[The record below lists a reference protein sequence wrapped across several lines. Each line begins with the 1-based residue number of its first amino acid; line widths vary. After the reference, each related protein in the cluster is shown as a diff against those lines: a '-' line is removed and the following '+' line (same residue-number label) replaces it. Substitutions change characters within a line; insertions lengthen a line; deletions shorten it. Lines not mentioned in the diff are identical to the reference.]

1 MKRILVVDDKEE
13 NQYLLRTL
21 LEGNGYAVELAAHG
35 AEALEKARQH
45 PPDLVIADILMPVMD
60 GFTLCR
66 EWKRD
71 ERLRQIPFVFY
82 TATYTDERDRELA
95 ASLGAERFLVK
106 PEEPDTLMAI
116 IREVMEKKSSPATP
130 AATAPIRLPVELP
143 EEQEASY
150 LKQYNQVLV
159 RKLEAKMEQLEKVH
173 RELEQDIAER
183 QRAED
188 KLREAESRYR
198 TLFEQSPDGIV
209 IIDPETARPLE
220 FNTAAHQQ
228 LGYSREEFGRLCFA
242 DIDAAKENEDLRSRI
257 AKVMRE
263 GRSEFDSRYRTRSG
277 DLRNIHVTAQIV
289 DIQGHPVYHCIWR
302 DITEQMKTDRLA
314 RRSQR
319 LEAIGTLAGGVAH
332 DLNNSLAPILMGVEL
347 LRQQYP
353 DESKIVDLFET
364 SANRAAEMVRQL
376 LTFAKGAEGE
386 RISIQLTHLVKEMQG
401 IMRGTFPKNI
411 EQVVTCD
418 RELPTVLGDATQ
430 LHQVLMNLCVNA
442 RDAMPNGGT
451 LTLEAQPVTVD
462 AAYAST
468 MPDAQPGNYVVLR
481 VRDTGTGISP
491 EILDR
496 IFDPFFTTKGPDK
509 GTGLGLST
517 VIGIVKGHGGFMQV
531 YSHSGKGSVFTA
543 YLPVEGTDTKP
554 ASAPK
559 REATFRG
566 QGETI
571 LIVDDEPGVRNV
583 ASAVLRRL
591 NFKTV
596 TANDGADGLLQATK
610 YRADLRAIIT
620 DLHMPHMDGL
630 SFIRVLRRMLPDIPV
645 VVASGLLEDAAAKE
659 FKTLGSIT
667 HLNKPFTESQL
678 AAALQDVFAPNK
690 TS

>member
-1 MKRILVVDDKEE
+1 MKQILVVDDKEE

-21 LEGNGYAVELAAHG
+21 LAGNGYAVELAAHG
-35 AEALEKARQH
+35 AEALAKARQH

-71 ERLRQIPFVFY
+71 ERLRQIPFIFY

-95 ASLGAERFLVK
+95 ASLGAERFLIK
-106 PEEPDTLMAI
+106 PEEPDALMAI
-116 IREVMEKKSSPATP
+116 IREVMEKKSAPITPAT
-130 AATAPIRLPVELP
+130 TAPMRLPVELP
-143 EEQEASY
+143 DEQEASY

-183 QRAED
+183 QQTED
-188 KLREAESRYR
+188 KLREAETRYR

-209 IIDPETARPLE
+209 IIDPDTARPLE
-220 FNTAAHQQ
+220 FNAAAHQQ
-228 LGYSREEFGRLCFA
+228 LGYSRAEFAGMCFA
-242 DIDAAKENEDLRSRI
+242 DIDASEKPEDIRSRI

-263 GRSEFDSRYRTRSG
+263 GRSEFGSRYRTRSG

-302 DITEQMKTDRLA
+302 DITEQLKSDRLA

-353 DESKIVDLFET
+353 GESKIVDLFEI

-418 RELPTVLGDATQ
+418 KELPTVLGDATQ
-430 LHQVLMNLCVNA
+430 LHQVLLNLCVNA
-442 RDAMPNGGT
+442 RDALPHGGT
-451 LTLEAQPVTVD
+451 LTLEAQRLAVD

-468 MPDAQPGNYVVLR
+468 IPDAKPGNYVVLR
-481 VRDTGTGISP
+481 VRDTGTGIPP

-531 YSHSGKGSVFTA
+531 YSHPGKGSIFTV
-543 YLPVEGTDTKP
+543 YLPVEGTENSP

-559 REATFRG
+559 TGTVFRG

-591 NFKTV
+591 NFKVV
-596 TANDGADGLLQATK
+596 TANDGADGLLQAAK

-620 DLHMPHMDGL
+620 DLHMPHMDGI

-645 VVASGLLEDAAAKE
+645 VVASGLLEDAAAQE

-667 HLNKPFTESQL
+667 HLNKPFTENQL
-678 AAALQDVFAPNK
+678 ATVLQNIFTPK
-690 TS
+690 

>member
-1 MKRILVVDDKEE
+1 MKQILVVDDKEE

-21 LEGNGYAVELAAHG
+21 LAGNGYAVELAAHG
-35 AEALEKARQH
+35 AEALAKARQH

-71 ERLRQIPFVFY
+71 ERLRQIPFIFY

-95 ASLGAERFLVK
+95 ASLGAERFLIK
-106 PEEPDTLMAI
+106 PEEPDALMAI
-116 IREVMEKKSSPATP
+116 IREVMEKKSAPITPAT
-130 AATAPIRLPVELP
+130 TAPMRLPVELP
-143 EEQEASY
+143 DEQEASY

-183 QRAED
+183 QQTED
-188 KLREAESRYR
+188 KLREAETRYR

-220 FNTAAHQQ
+220 FNAAAHQQ
-228 LGYSREEFGRLCFA
+228 LGYSRAEFAGMCFA
-242 DIDAAKENEDLRSRI
+242 DIDASEKPEDIRSRI

-302 DITEQMKTDRLA
+302 DITEQLKSDRLA

-353 DESKIVDLFET
+353 GESKIVDLFEI

-418 RELPTVLGDATQ
+418 KELPTVLGDATQ
-430 LHQVLMNLCVNA
+430 LHQVLLNLCVNA
-442 RDAMPNGGT
+442 RDALPHGGT
-451 LTLEAQPVTVD
+451 LTLEAQRLAVD

-468 MPDAQPGNYVVLR
+468 IPDAKPGNYVVLR
-481 VRDTGTGISP
+481 VRDTGTGIPP

-531 YSHSGKGSVFTA
+531 YSHPGKGSIFTV
-543 YLPVEGTDTKP
+543 YLPVEGTENSP

-559 REATFRG
+559 TGTVFRG

-591 NFKTV
+591 NFKVV
-596 TANDGADGLLQATK
+596 TANDGADGLLLAAK

-620 DLHMPHMDGL
+620 DLHMPHMDGI

-645 VVASGLLEDAAAKE
+645 VVASGLLEDAAAQE

-667 HLNKPFTESQL
+667 HLNKPFTENQL
-678 AAALQDVFAPNK
+678 ATVLQNIFTPK
-690 TS
+690 

>member
-1 MKRILVVDDKEE
+1 MKQILVVDDKEE

-21 LEGNGYAVELAAHG
+21 LAGNGYAVELAAHG
-35 AEALEKARQH
+35 AEALAKARQH

-71 ERLRQIPFVFY
+71 ERLRQIPFIFY

-95 ASLGAERFLVK
+95 ASLGAERFLIK
-106 PEEPDTLMAI
+106 PEEPDALMAI
-116 IREVMEKKSSPATP
+116 IREVMEKKSAPITPAT
-130 AATAPIRLPVELP
+130 TAPMRLPVELP
-143 EEQEASY
+143 DEQEASY

-183 QRAED
+183 QQTED
-188 KLREAESRYR
+188 KLREAETRYR

-209 IIDPETARPLE
+209 IIDPDTARPLE
-220 FNTAAHQQ
+220 FNAAAHQQ
-228 LGYSREEFGRLCFA
+228 LGYSRAEFAGMCFA
-242 DIDAAKENEDLRSRI
+242 DIDASEKPEDIRSRI

-263 GRSEFDSRYRTRSG
+263 GRSEFGSRYRTRSG

-302 DITEQMKTDRLA
+302 DITEQLKSDRLA

-353 DESKIVDLFET
+353 GESKIVDLFEI

-418 RELPTVLGDATQ
+418 KELPTVLGDATQ
-430 LHQVLMNLCVNA
+430 LHQVLLNLCVNA
-442 RDAMPNGGT
+442 RDALPHGGT
-451 LTLEAQPVTVD
+451 LTLEAQRLAVD

-468 MPDAQPGNYVVLR
+468 IPDAKPGNYVVLR
-481 VRDTGTGISP
+481 VRDTGTGIPP

-531 YSHSGKGSVFTA
+531 YSHPGKGSIFTV
-543 YLPVEGTDTKP
+543 YLPVEGTENSP

-559 REATFRG
+559 TGTVFRG

-591 NFKTV
+591 NFKVV
-596 TANDGADGLLQATK
+596 TANDGADGLVLAAK

-620 DLHMPHMDGL
+620 DLHMPHMDGI

-645 VVASGLLEDAAAKE
+645 VVASGLLEDAAAQE

-667 HLNKPFTESQL
+667 HLNKPFTENQL
-678 AAALQDVFAPNK
+678 ATVLQNIFTPK
-690 TS
+690 

>member
-1 MKRILVVDDKEE
+1 
-13 NQYLLRTL
+13 
-21 LEGNGYAVELAAHG
+21 
-35 AEALEKARQH
+35 
-45 PPDLVIADILMPVMD
+45 
-60 GFTLCR
+60 
-66 EWKRD
+66 
-71 ERLRQIPFVFY
+71 
-82 TATYTDERDRELA
+82 
-95 ASLGAERFLVK
+95 
-106 PEEPDTLMAI
+106 
-116 IREVMEKKSSPATP
+116 
-130 AATAPIRLPVELP
+130 
-143 EEQEASY
+143 
-150 LKQYNQVLV
+150 
-159 RKLEAKMEQLEKVH
+159 MEQLEKVH

-183 QRAED
+183 QQTED
-188 KLREAESRYR
+188 KLREAETRYR

-220 FNTAAHQQ
+220 FNAAAHQQ
-228 LGYSREEFGRLCFA
+228 LGYSRAEFAGMCFA
-242 DIDAAKENEDLRSRI
+242 DIDASEKPEDIRSRI

-302 DITEQMKTDRLA
+302 DITEQLKSDRLA

-353 DESKIVDLFET
+353 GESKIVDLFEI

-418 RELPTVLGDATQ
+418 KELPTVLGDATQ
-430 LHQVLMNLCVNA
+430 LHQVLLNLCVNA
-442 RDAMPNGGT
+442 RDALPHGGT
-451 LTLEAQPVTVD
+451 LTLEAQRLAVD

-468 MPDAQPGNYVVLR
+468 IPDAKPGNYVVLR
-481 VRDTGTGISP
+481 VRDTGTGIPP

-531 YSHSGKGSVFTA
+531 YSHPGKGSIFTV
-543 YLPVEGTDTKP
+543 YLPVEGTENSP

-559 REATFRG
+559 TGTVFRG

-591 NFKTV
+591 NFKVV
-596 TANDGADGLLQATK
+596 TANDGADGLLLAAK

-620 DLHMPHMDGL
+620 DLHMPHMDGI

-645 VVASGLLEDAAAKE
+645 VVASGLLEDAAAQE

-667 HLNKPFTESQL
+667 HLNKPFTENQL
-678 AAALQDVFAPNK
+678 ATVLQNIFTPK
-690 TS
+690 

>member
-1 MKRILVVDDKEE
+1 MKQILVVDDKEE

-21 LEGNGYAVELAAHG
+21 LAGNGYAVELAAHG
-35 AEALEKARQH
+35 AEALAKARQH

-71 ERLRQIPFVFY
+71 ERLRQIPFIFY

-95 ASLGAERFLVK
+95 ASLGAERFLIK
-106 PEEPDTLMAI
+106 PEEPDALMAI
-116 IREVMEKKSSPATP
+116 IREVMEKKSAPITPAT
-130 AATAPIRLPVELP
+130 TAPMRLPVELP
-143 EEQEASY
+143 DEQEASY

-183 QRAED
+183 QQTED
-188 KLREAESRYR
+188 KLREAETRYR

-209 IIDPETARPLE
+209 IIDPDTARPLE
-220 FNTAAHQQ
+220 FNAAAHQQ
-228 LGYSREEFGRLCFA
+228 LGYSRAEFAGMCFA
-242 DIDAAKENEDLRSRI
+242 DIDASEKPEDIRSRI

-263 GRSEFDSRYRTRSG
+263 GRSEFGSRYRTRSG

-302 DITEQMKTDRLA
+302 DITEQLKSDRLA

-353 DESKIVDLFET
+353 GESKIVDLFEI

-418 RELPTVLGDATQ
+418 KELPTVLGDATQ
-430 LHQVLMNLCVNA
+430 LHQVLLNLCVNA
-442 RDAMPNGGT
+442 RDALPHGGT
-451 LTLEAQPVTVD
+451 LTLEAQRLAVD

-468 MPDAQPGNYVVLR
+468 IPDAKPGNYVVLR
-481 VRDTGTGISP
+481 VRDTGTGIPP

-531 YSHSGKGSVFTA
+531 YSHPGKGSIFTV
-543 YLPVEGTDTKP
+543 YLPVEGTENSP

-559 REATFRG
+559 TGTVFRG

-591 NFKTV
+591 NFKVV
-596 TANDGADGLLQATK
+596 TANDGADGLLLAAK

-620 DLHMPHMDGL
+620 DLHMPHMDGI

-645 VVASGLLEDAAAKE
+645 VVASGLLEDAAAQE

-667 HLNKPFTESQL
+667 HLNKPFTENQL
-678 AAALQDVFAPNK
+678 ATVLQNIFTPK
-690 TS
+690 